1 MVEPRN
7 YSYEEFPAAAETCP
21 GMDTIATRR
30 DERKLTYLADVKYDS
45 YDGGVWLGAFFI
57 GGGENVIEIVAI
69 AGFVVGIGVVSG
81 AGVASSVKNGC
92 LRLFYINAR
101 RLRFFR

>member
-1 MVEPRN
+1 MADN
-7 YSYEEFPAAAETCP
+7 GETA
-21 GMDTIATRR
+21 GGLFA
-30 DERKLTYLADVKYDS
+30 VVYDDF

-57 GGGENVIEIVAI
+57 SGGDNFIEIVAI
-69 AGFVVGIGVVSG
+69 ACLVVGIGVVSG